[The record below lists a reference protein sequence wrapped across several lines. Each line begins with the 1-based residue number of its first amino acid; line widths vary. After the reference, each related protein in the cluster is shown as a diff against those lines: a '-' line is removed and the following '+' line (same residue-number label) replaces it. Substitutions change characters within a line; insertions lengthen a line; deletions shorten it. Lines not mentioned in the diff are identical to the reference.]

1 MGLAAPAHA
10 DGPPDNAAV
19 VIDAHDFAH
28 RAKSAFKVEQVP
40 EDTVDQKN
48 TAYAYSS
55 CDQCTSCQT
64 YAAAF
69 QFVMETDG
77 PMTSRRPEASR
88 SRRSRKDM
96 KQAAHSDASLDE
108 IKARLDAD
116 ASQLQSVLQ
125 TQLVQSGND
134 GQVDEYDDSD
144 SG

>member
-1 MGLAAPAHA
+1 
-10 DGPPDNAAV
+10 
-19 VIDAHDFAH
+19 
-28 RAKSAFKVEQVP
+28 
-40 EDTVDQKN
+40 
-48 TAYAYSS
+48 
-55 CDQCTSCQT
+55 
-64 YAAAF
+64 
-69 QFVMETDG
+69 
-77 PMTSRRPEASR
+77 
-88 SRRSRKDM
+88 M